1 MVTDNW
7 KIPSESH
14 DFPLS
19 ILCTVNPQWNE
30 VKVAQSCLTLC
41 DPMDYTAHGILQAR
55 ILEWVAFP
63 FSRGSSQP
71 RDWTQVSRIA
81 GGFFYQLSHSGS
93 PRILEW
99 VAYPFSRGSS
109 RPRNWTQVSCIAG
122 GFFTNWAI
130 REAQILNRCF
140 LNTTT
145 KYLIGKLL
153 PFWKNQLEERCSWG
167 FRSTTENRISAGKK
181 TCLLRCIVNDGWEIP
196 LLLRDSC
203 T

>member
-1 MVTDNW
+1 MERTLHSEMVTDNW

-55 ILEWVAFP
+55 ILEWVA
-63 FSRGSSQP
+63 
-71 RDWTQVSRIA
+71 
-81 GGFFYQLSHSGS
+81 
-93 PRILEW
+93 
-99 VAYPFSRGSS
+99 YPFSRGSS
-109 RPRNWTQVSCIAG
+109 WPRNWTQVSCIAG